1 MTMNMMIK
9 QEREESAIF
18 ERIATALDLGA
29 SRGKILDMLM
39 HRFRLSKED
48 AEEKIQEYESE
59 NN

>member
-18 ERIATALDLGA
+18 ERISAALDYNVPKESLLETLIKKFHL
-29 SRGKILDMLM
+29 SR
-39 HRFRLSKED
+39 ED
-48 AEEKIQEYESE
+48 AEEKIREYESE